1 MSATLRDPYFSRYFF
16 DFSLGIPAQI
26 DQDVAMVGEESPRL
40 YSAHRATIAENKY
53 RKYISGIV
61 NEAHSERTFLAN
73 RFHARPS

>member
-1 MSATLRDPYFSRYFF
+1 MSAALGDAYFSRYFF

-40 YSAHRATIAENKY
+40 YSAHKATIAENKY

-61 NEAHSERTFLAN
+61 NEAHLERTFLAN